1 MSSPPPSGATT
12 RLTMDFRILG
22 PLEVRDRGR
31 PIALP
36 RRKQRAVLAILLLRR
51 GEAVSSDVLVDA
63 LWAEDPPPTARAA
76 LHNYVAQL
84 RRALGPGLVLSRAG
98 SYLLDIVPEQID
110 VGRFERLTAEGRA
123 ASGEERVEKLREAL
137 MLWRGPPLADLA
149 FEPFA
154 ANEASRLEE
163 LRTAALEE
171 LIDAKLSLGASAEL
185 VAELEA
191 LITEHPFRERLRGQL
206 MLALY
211 RAGRQA
217 EALDAY
223 QEARRTLTDELGIEP
238 SAPLRELEQALL
250 RQDPSVAAPVRV
262 ATEMAAPQE
271 ERRKTVTVLFAD
283 VAYPVT
289 LDPELLR
296 ETSLAV
302 LNTMRDVLEGHGA
315 MIEQRSGDEVMAV
328 FGVPRSHEDDALRA
342 ARAAT
347 ELQTEIAALVD
358 VHEPDRKEGVDLRVA
373 IETGEVL
380 AGADEAGHGFIA
392 GPAITLARRLL
403 QRARSDEI
411 LAGPATLRLLGDAIV
426 IEPIGREGSRVLEV
440 VEGAPQLPRHFEA
453 PLVGRGAELATLH
466 QNFARVVDERSC
478 RLVLILGEAGIG
490 KTRLASE
497 LTTELNGD
505 ATVLVGRCASYGK
518 GATYLPL
525 AEIISQVRTRSELR
539 ELLAGDEHAELI
551 GARLAGL
558 TGEEGGSGS
567 GGETFWAVRR
577 LFEALA
583 GERPVVLLFEDLH
596 WAEPTL
602 LDLIDYLAERISDAP
617 ILLLG
622 LARPELLDERSEW
635 VETEM
640 TRLAPL
646 SSEDGEQV
654 IENLGEVPAELR
666 AQIVHTAGG
675 NPLFLEQLLAH
686 AVEDGEP
693 KTLPP
698 SLEALLASRLDHL
711 EPGELSVVQ
720 RAAVAGREFSRK
732 AVVHLLLDQEA
743 ASVGAQLLA
752 LVRKGLIRESRPEP
766 AREDKFRFQHV
777 LIRDAAYATLPKAR
791 RAELHERF
799 GRWLEADQNGS
810 DELIGFHFERAF
822 LYMAELGPVDV
833 EATRR
838 LATDAGGRLGA
849 AGLRAAKSGDTHA
862 ASNLLTR
869 ASSLLDAR
877 EIARRD
883 LLTELGL
890 VVWRGGDLK
899 LVEDTFGQA
908 LEAAVSEHDQRAQLR
923 ARLELAYLRLFRAP
937 EGGVDELLSLAAEAM
952 PVLEQLRD
960 DRTLGRVWYVLA
972 HVHGGFRCRYR
983 QSADAAER
991 ALFYFRRSNWPVAPC
1006 LQELAAGLYCGP
1018 TNVEEGIRR
1027 CRALLDEADR
1037 GGEANIL
1044 VFLAG
1049 LEAMAE
1055 RFDSARDLA
1064 GRARKIYEELVWTDK
1079 ISANYAAVAADI
1091 EMLAGDYPEAER
1103 LLSASCDRLEAWGE
1117 QARLA
1122 TQAAQLGEALYWQG
1136 RFEEAL
1142 RWSQVAEDCAAT
1154 DDASAQFSWR
1164 ALQAKA
1170 LARRGAFSEAHA
1182 LARKAVEIG
1191 AATDALTQHAQV
1203 LLAFAEVLRLE
1214 GHGQEAGEAIEDAIR
1229 LLERKGNIVASRK
1242 ARSSLLE
1249 LARA

>member
-1 MSSPPPSGATT
+1 
-12 RLTMDFRILG
+12 MDFRILG

-31 PIALP
+31 PIELP
-36 RRKQRAVLAILLLRR
+36 RRKQRAVLAILLLRQ
-51 GEAVSSDVLVDA
+51 GETVSIDVLVDGI
-63 LWAEDPPPTARAA
+63 WGEDPPRTARAA

-98 SYLLDIVPEQID
+98 SYLLDVAPEQID

-123 ASGEERVEKLREAL
+123 ASGEERVAKLQEAL
-137 MLWRGPPLADLA
+137 RLWRGPPLVDLA

-154 ANEASRLEE
+154 ATEASRLEE

-171 LIDAKLSLGASAEL
+171 LIDAKLSLGASADL

-223 QEARRTLTDELGIEP
+223 QEARRTLTDELGIDP
-238 SAPLRELEQALL
+238 SAALRELEQAIL
-250 RQDPSVAAPVRV
+250 RQDPSVAAPERV
-262 ATEMAAPQE
+262 ASEMAVPQE
-271 ERRKTVTVLFAD
+271 ERRKTVTVLFAG
-283 VAYPVT
+283 VAYPAA

-296 ETSLAV
+296 ETSVIV
-302 LNTMRDVLEGHGA
+302 LKTMRAVLEGHGA

-328 FGVPRSHEDDALRA
+328 FGVPRSHEDDAFRA
-342 ARAAT
+342 ARAAG

-358 VHEPDRKEGVDLRVA
+358 VHERDSQEGIDLRVA

-392 GPAITLARRLL
+392 GPAIALARRL
-403 QRARSDEI
+403 QQTARPDEI
-411 LAGPATLRLLGDAIV
+411 LAGPATLRLLGEAIV
-426 IEPIGREGSRVLEV
+426 TEPIDRGGRDVSRILEV
-440 VEGAPQLPRHFEA
+440 VEGVPTLPRHLEA
-453 PLVGRGAELATLH
+453 PLVGRGAELAALH
-466 QNFARVVDERSC
+466 EIFARVVDERSC
-478 RLVLILGEAGIG
+478 RLALILGEAGIG

-497 LTTELNGD
+497 LTTELDGN
-505 ATVLVGRCASYGK
+505 ATVLVGRCVSYGK

-525 AEIISQVRTRSELR
+525 AEVIRQVKTRSELR
-539 ELLAGDEHAELI
+539 DLLAGDEHAELI
-551 GARLAGL
+551 GTRLAEL
-558 TGEEGGSGS
+558 TGEQEGSGS

-583 GERPVVLLFEDLH
+583 GDRPVVLLFEDLH

-602 LDLIDYLAERISDAP
+602 LDLIDYLADRIADVP

-622 LARPELLDERSEW
+622 LARPDLLDERPEW
-635 VETEM
+635 IETEI

-646 SSEDGEQV
+646 SSKDGEQV
-654 IENLGEVPAELR
+654 IENLGRVHAALR

-686 AVEDGEP
+686 AVEDREP
-693 KTLPP
+693 ETLPP
-698 SLEALLASRLDHL
+698 SLDGLLASRLDRL

-720 RAAVAGREFSRK
+720 RAAVAGREFSRE

-743 ASVGAQLLA
+743 ASVSAHLLA

-766 AREDKFRFQHV
+766 ASEHKFRFQHV
-777 LIRDAAYATLPKAR
+777 LIRDAAYATLPKSR

-799 GRWLEADQNGS
+799 GRWLETDQHGT

-822 LYMAELGPVDV
+822 SYMAELGPVEV
-833 EATRR
+833 EARR
-838 LATDAGGRLGA
+838 LAADAGGRLGT

-869 ASSLLDAR
+869 ASSLLDTP
-877 EIARRD
+877 EIVRRD
-883 LLTELGL
+883 LLAELGL
-890 VVWRGGDLK
+890 VVWRGGDLQ
-899 LVEDTFGQA
+899 LVEDTFRQA
-908 LEAAVSEHDQRAQLR
+908 LEAAVSEHDERAQLR

-960 DRTLGRVWYVLA
+960 DRTLGRIWYVLA

-983 QSADAAER
+983 ESADAAER
-991 ALFYFRRSNWPVAPC
+991 ARHYFRLSNWPVAPC

-1018 TNVEEGIRR
+1018 TSVEEGILR

-1055 RFDSARDLA
+1055 RFDSARELA
-1064 GRARKIYEELVWTDK
+1064 GRARKIYEELDWADK

-1091 EMLAGDYPEAER
+1091 EVLAGDYAEAER
-1103 LLSASCDRLEAWGE
+1103 LLRVSCDKLEAWGE
-1117 QARLA
+1117 RARLA
-1122 TQAAQLGEALYWQG
+1122 TQAAQLGEALYRQG
-1136 RFEEAL
+1136 RFEEVL
-1142 RWSQVAEDCAAT
+1142 HWSQVAEDCAAT
-1154 DDASAQFSWR
+1154 DDASAQFFWR
-1164 ALQAKA
+1164 SLRAKA
-1170 LARRGAFSEAHA
+1170 LARSRAFREAHA

-1191 AATDALTQHAQV
+1191 AATDALSQHAQV
-1203 LLAFAEVLRLE
+1203 LLAFAEVLSLE
-1214 GHGQEAGEAIEDAIR
+1214 GHGQEAAEAIEDAIG
-1229 LLERKGNIVASRK
+1229 LLERKGNIAASRR
-1242 ARSSLLE
+1242 ARSSLGE

>member
-1 MSSPPPSGATT
+1 
-12 RLTMDFRILG
+12 MDFRILG
-22 PLEVRDRGR
+22 PLQVRDRGR
-31 PIALP
+31 PIELP

-51 GEAVSSDVLVDA
+51 GETVSSDVLVDG
-63 LWAEDPPPTARAA
+63 LWGEHPPPTARAA

-98 SYLLDIVPEQID
+98 SYLLDIGPEQID

-123 ASGEERVEKLREAL
+123 ASGEARVEKLREAL
-137 MLWRGPPLADLA
+137 TLWRGPPLADLA

-217 EALDAY
+217 EALEAY

-262 ATEMAAPQE
+262 EREMAAPQE

-302 LNTMRDVLEGHGA
+302 LKTTRGVLEGHGA

-347 ELQTEIAALVD
+347 ELQTEIAALVE
-358 VHEPDRKEGVDLRVA
+358 VLEPDREGVDLRVA

-411 LAGPATLRLLGDAIV
+411 LAGPATLRLLGEAIV
-426 IEPIGREGSRVLEV
+426 IEPIGREGDGSRVLEV
-440 VEGAPQLPRHFEA
+440 VEGVPTLPRHFEA

-497 LTTELNGD
+497 LRTELDGN

-525 AEIISQVRTRSELR
+525 AEIITQVGNRSELR
-539 ELLAGDEHAELI
+539 ELLGGDEHAELI
-551 GARLAGL
+551 GARLVEL
-558 TGEEGGSGS
+558 TGEEEGSGS

-596 WAEPTL
+596 WAAPTL

-622 LARPELLDERSEW
+622 LARPDLLDERPEW
-635 VETEM
+635 IETEM

-654 IENLGEVPAELR
+654 IQNLGEVPAELR

-686 AVEDGEP
+686 AVEDGER

-720 RAAVAGREFSRK
+720 RAAVAGREFSHK
-732 AVVHLLLDQEA
+732 AVVHLLRDQEA
-743 ASVGAQLLA
+743 ASVGARLHA
-752 LVRKGLIRESRPEP
+752 LVRKGLIRESRPGP
-766 AREDKFRFQHV
+766 AHEDKFRFQHV

-799 GRWLEADQNGS
+799 GRWLETDQNGS

-822 LYMAELGPVDV
+822 RYMAELGPVEV
-833 EATRR
+833 EARR

-869 ASSLLDAR
+869 ASSLLDGR

-883 LLTELGL
+883 LLVELGL
-890 VVWRGGDLK
+890 VVWRGGDLE
-899 LVEDTFGQA
+899 LVEGTFGQA
-908 LEAAVSEHDQRAQLR
+908 LEAAVSEHDQRAELR

-983 QSADAAER
+983 ESAEAAER
-991 ALFYFRRSNWPVAPC
+991 ALHYFRRSNWPVAPC

-1018 TNVEEGIRR
+1018 TSVEKGIRR

-1044 VFLAG
+1044 VFQAG

-1055 RFDSARDLA
+1055 RLDSARDLA
-1064 GRARKIYEELVWTDK
+1064 GRARNIYEELAWTDR
-1079 ISANYAAVAADI
+1079 IWANYAAVAADI
-1091 EMLAGDYPEAER
+1091 ELLAGAYREAER
-1103 LLSASCDRLEAWGE
+1103 LLSESCNRLEAWGE

-1122 TQAAQLGEALYWQG
+1122 TQAAQLGEALYSQG

-1142 RWSQVAEDCAAT
+1142 RWSQIAEECAAT

-1164 ALQAKA
+1164 ALKAKA

-1182 LARKAVEIG
+1182 LARKAVDIG
-1191 AATDALTQHAQV
+1191 AATDALPQQAQV

-1214 GHGQEAGEAIEDAIR
+1214 GLAREAAEVIEDAIR
-1229 LLERKGNIVASRK
+1229 LLERKGNVAASRK
-1242 ARSSLLE
+1242 ARSSLVE

>member
-1 MSSPPPSGATT
+1 ME
-12 RLTMDFRILG
+12 FRILG

-31 PIALP
+31 PIELP
-36 RRKQRAVLAILLLRR
+36 RRKPRAVLAILLLRR
-51 GEAVSSDVLVDA
+51 GETVSIDVLVDGV
-63 LWAEDPPPTARAA
+63 WGEDPPRTARAA

-98 SYLLDIVPEQID
+98 SYLLDVASEQID

-137 MLWRGPPLADLA
+137 QLWRGPPLADFA

-154 ANEASRLEE
+154 ATEASRLEE

-171 LIDAKLSLGASAEL
+171 LIDAKLSLGANAEL

-238 SAPLRELEQALL
+238 SAPLRELEQAIL

-262 ATEMAAPQE
+262 ASEMTVPQE
-271 ERRKTVTVLFAD
+271 ERRKTVTVLFAG
-283 VAYPVT
+283 VAYPVA

-302 LNTMRDVLEGHGA
+302 LKTMRRVLEGHGA

-342 ARAAT
+342 ARAAA
-347 ELQTEIAALVD
+347 ELQTEIPALVD
-358 VHEPDRKEGVDLRVA
+358 VLERERKERIDLRVA

-392 GPAITLARRLL
+392 GPAIALARRLQ
-403 QRARSDEI
+403 QRARPDEI
-411 LAGPATLRLLGDAIV
+411 LAGPATLQLLGDAIV
-426 IEPIGREGSRVLEV
+426 TEPIGRGGRDVSRILEVLEGV
-440 VEGAPQLPRHFEA
+440 STLPRHLEA
-453 PLVGRGAELATLH
+453 PLVGRGAELAALH
-466 QNFARVVDERSC
+466 EVFARVVDERSC
-478 RLVLILGEAGIG
+478 RLSLILGEAGIG
-490 KTRLASE
+490 KTRLATE
-497 LTTELNGD
+497 LTTELDGN
-505 ATVLVGRCASYGK
+505 ATVLVGRCVSYGK

-525 AEIISQVRTRSELR
+525 AEIIRQVQDRRELR
-539 ELLAGDEHAELI
+539 DLFRGDEHAALI
-551 GARLAGL
+551 GVRLAEL
-558 TGEEGGSGS
+558 TGEEEGSGS
-567 GGETFWAVRR
+567 GGETFWAARR

-602 LDLIDYLAERISDAP
+602 LDLIDYLAQRISDAP

-635 VETEM
+635 IETEM

-654 IENLGEVPAELR
+654 IENLSEVPAELR
-666 AQIVHTAGG
+666 AQIVRTAGG

-693 KTLPP
+693 TTLPP

-711 EPGELSVVQ
+711 EPGELFVVQ
-720 RAAVAGREFSRK
+720 RAAVAGREFSRT

-743 ASVGAQLLA
+743 ASVGAHLLA

-766 AREDKFRFQHV
+766 ASEDKFRFQHV

-799 GRWLEADQNGS
+799 GRWLETDRNGS
-810 DELIGFHFERAF
+810 DEVIGFHFERAF
-822 LYMAELGPVDV
+822 RYMTELGPVEV
-833 EATRR
+833 EARR
-838 LATDAGGRLGA
+838 LAADAGGRLA
-849 AGLRAAKSGDTHA
+849 TAGLRAAKSGDTHA

-869 ASSLLDAR
+869 ASSLLDTP
-877 EIARRD
+877 EIVRRD
-883 LLTELGL
+883 LLAELGL
-890 VVWRGGDLK
+890 VVWRGGDLQ

-937 EGGVDELLSLAAEAM
+937 EGGVDALLSLAAEAM

-960 DRTLGRVWYVLA
+960 DRTLGRIWYVLA
-972 HVHGGFRCRYR
+972 HVQGGFRCRYR
-983 QSADAAER
+983 ESADAAER
-991 ALFYFRRSNWPVAPC
+991 ALHYFRHSNWPVAPC

-1018 TNVEEGIRR
+1018 TSVEEGIRR

-1044 VFLAG
+1044 VFQAG

-1055 RFDSARDLA
+1055 RFNSARDLA
-1064 GRARKIYEELVWTDK
+1064 GRARNIYEELAWTDR
-1079 ISANYAAVAADI
+1079 IWANHAAVAADI
-1091 EMLAGDYPEAER
+1091 ELLAGDYREAER

-1142 RWSQVAEDCAAT
+1142 RWSQVAKDSAAT

-1164 ALQAKA
+1164 ALRAKA
-1170 LARRGAFSEAHA
+1170 LARHGAFSEAHA

-1191 AATDALTQHAQV
+1191 AVTDALPQHAQV
-1203 LLAFAEVLRLE
+1203 LLSFAEVLRLE
-1214 GHGQEAGEAIEDAIR
+1214 GRAREAAEVIEDAIR
-1229 LLERKGNIVASRK
+1229 LLDKKESVAASRK
-1242 ARSSLLE
+1242 ARSSLVE

>member
-1 MSSPPPSGATT
+1 
-12 RLTMDFRILG
+12 MDFRILG

-31 PIALP
+31 PIELP

-51 GEAVSSDVLVDA
+51 RETVSIDVLVDA
-63 LWAEDPPPTARAA
+63 VWGEDPPRTARAA
-76 LHNYVAQL
+76 LHNYVGQL

-98 SYLLDIVPEQID
+98 GYLLDVASEQID
-110 VGRFERLTAEGRA
+110 VGRFERLTAESRA

-137 MLWRGPPLADLA
+137 TLWRGPPLADLA

-154 ANEASRLEE
+154 ATEASRLEE

-191 LITEHPFRERLRGQL
+191 LITENPFRERLRGQL

-223 QEARRTLTDELGIEP
+223 QEARRTLTEELAIEP
-238 SAPLRELEQALL
+238 SAPLRELEQAIL

-262 ATEMAAPQE
+262 ESEVTVPQE
-271 ERRKTVTVLFAD
+271 ERRKTVTVLFAG
-283 VAYPVT
+283 VAYPLA
-289 LDPELLR
+289 LDPELLH

-302 LNTMRDVLEGHGA
+302 LKRMRGVLERYGA

-342 ARAAT
+342 ARAAA
-347 ELQTEIAALVD
+347 ELRTAIAGVVD
-358 VHEPDRKEGVDLRVA
+358 VLERDRKEGIDLRVA

-392 GPAITLARRLL
+392 GPAIALARRLQ
-403 QRARSDEI
+403 QRAPPGAI

-426 IEPIGREGSRVLEV
+426 TEPVGRGVRDVSRILEV
-440 VEGAPQLPRHFEA
+440 VEGVPTLPRHLEA
-453 PLVGRGAELATLH
+453 PLVGRRAELAALH
-466 QNFARVVDERSC
+466 EIFARVVDERGC
-478 RLVLILGEAGIG
+478 HLALILGEAGIG

-497 LTTELNGD
+497 LTTELDGD
-505 ATVLVGRCASYGK
+505 ATVLVGRCVSYGK

-525 AEIISQVRTRSELR
+525 AEIIRQVQTRSELR
-539 ELLAGDEHAELI
+539 ELLGGDEHAELI
-551 GARLAGL
+551 RARLAEL
-558 TGEEGGSGS
+558 TGEEEGPSS

-577 LFEALA
+577 LLEALA
-583 GERPVVLLFEDLH
+583 SERPVVLLFEDLH

-602 LDLIDYLAERISDAP
+602 LDLIDYLVDRISDVP

-622 LARPELLDERSEW
+622 LARPDLLDERSEW
-635 VETEM
+635 IETEM

-646 SSEDGEQV
+646 SSKEGELV
-654 IENLGEVPAELR
+654 IENLGHVPAELR

-686 AVEDGEP
+686 AVEDREP
-693 KTLPP
+693 ETLPP
-698 SLEALLASRLDHL
+698 SLEGLLASRLDRL
-711 EPGELSVVQ
+711 EPEELSVVQ

-732 AVVHLLLDQEA
+732 AVVHLLLDKEA
-743 ASVGAQLLA
+743 ASVGAHLLA
-752 LVRKGLIRESRPEP
+752 LVRKGLIRESRPDP
-766 AREDKFRFQHV
+766 TNEDKFRFQHV

-791 RAELHERF
+791 RAEIHERF
-799 GRWLEADQNGS
+799 GRLLEADRNGS

-822 LYMAELGPVDV
+822 RYMAELGPVEV
-833 EATRR
+833 EARR
-838 LATDAGGRLGA
+838 LAADAGGRLGT
-849 AGLRAAKSGDTHA
+849 AGLRAAKSGDAHA

-869 ASSLLDAR
+869 ASSLLDTP

-890 VVWRGGDLK
+890 VVWRGGDLQ
-899 LVEDTFGQA
+899 LVEDTFRQA
-908 LEAAVSEHDQRAQLR
+908 LKAAVSEHDQRAQLR

-952 PVLEQLRD
+952 PVLEELRD
-960 DRTLGRVWYVLA
+960 DRTLGRIWYVLA

-983 QSADAAER
+983 ESADAAER
-991 ALFYFRRSNWPVAPC
+991 ARHYFRLSNWPVAPC
-1006 LQELAAGLYCGP
+1006 LQELAAGFYCGP
-1018 TNVEEGIRR
+1018 TSVDEGILR

-1044 VFLAG
+1044 IFLAG

-1055 RFDSARDLA
+1055 RFDSARELA
-1064 GRARKIYEELVWTDK
+1064 GRARKIYEELDWADK

-1091 EMLAGDYPEAER
+1091 ELLAGDYPEAER
-1103 LLSASCDRLEAWGE
+1103 LLSASCDKLEAWGE

-1142 RWSQVAEDCAAT
+1142 RWSRVAERCAAT

-1164 ALQAKA
+1164 SLRAKA
-1170 LARRGAFSEAHA
+1170 LARRGAFGEAQA

-1191 AATDALTQHAQV
+1191 AATDALSQHAQV
-1203 LLAFAEVLRLE
+1203 LLAFGEVLSLE
-1214 GHGQEAGEAIEDAIR
+1214 GHGQEATEVIEDAIR
-1229 LLERKGNIVASRK
+1229 LLVRKGNIATSRK
-1242 ARSSLLE
+1242 ARSSLVE

>member
-1 MSSPPPSGATT
+1 
-12 RLTMDFRILG
+12 MDFRILG

-31 PIALP
+31 PIELP

-51 GEAVSSDVLVDA
+51 GEMVSSDVLVDG
-63 LWAEDPPPTARAA
+63 LWGEDPPPTARAA

-98 SYLLDIVPEQID
+98 SYLLDIAPEQID
-110 VGRFERLTAEGRA
+110 VGRFERLTAQGRA

-163 LRTAALEE
+163 LRTAALED
-171 LIDAKLSLGASAEL
+171 LIDARLSLGASAEL

-217 EALDAY
+217 EALEAY
-223 QEARRTLTDELGIEP
+223 QEARRVLTDELGIEP

-250 RQDPSVAAPVRV
+250 RQDPSVAAPVNV

-302 LNTMRDVLEGHGA
+302 LKTMRGVLEGHGA
-315 MIEQRSGDEVMAV
+315 MIEQRSGDEVLAV

-347 ELQTEIAALVD
+347 ELQTEITALVD
-358 VHEPDRKEGVDLRVA
+358 VLEPDPREGIDLRVA

-392 GPAITLARRLL
+392 GPAITLGRRLL
-403 QRARSDEI
+403 QTARPDEI
-411 LAGPATLRLLGDAIV
+411 VAGRATLELLGDAVV
-426 IEPIGREGSRVLEV
+426 IEPIGRGGRGGSSVLEV
-440 VEGAPQLPRHFEA
+440 VEGVPTLQRHFEA
-453 PLVGRGAELATLH
+453 PLVGRGAELVALH
-466 QNFARVVDERSC
+466 HNFARAVDERSC

-490 KTRLASE
+490 KTRLARE
-497 LTTELNGD
+497 LTTDLDGD

-525 AEIISQVRTRSELR
+525 AEIISQVRAGSELS
-539 ELLAGDEHAELI
+539 ELLGADEHAELI
-551 GARLAGL
+551 GARLAEL

-583 GERPVVLLFEDLH
+583 GERPVLLLFEDIH
-596 WAEPTL
+596 SAEPTL
-602 LDLIDYLAERISDAP
+602 LDLIDYLAERITDAP
-617 ILLLG
+617 ILMLG
-622 LARPELLDERSEW
+622 VARPELLDERSEW

-640 TRLAPL
+640 IRLAPL

-654 IENLGEVPAELR
+654 IENLGEVSAELR

-711 EPGELSVVQ
+711 EPGELSVMQ

-732 AVVHLLLDQEA
+732 AVVHLLVGQEA
-743 ASVGAQLLA
+743 ASVGADLRA

-766 AREDKFRFQHV
+766 AHEDKFRFQHV
-777 LIRDAAYATLPKAR
+777 LICDAAYATLPKAR

-799 GRWLEADQNGS
+799 GRWLETDQTGS

-822 LYMAELGPVDV
+822 QYMAELGQVGV
-833 EATRR
+833 EARR

-883 LLTELGL
+883 LLAELGL
-890 VVWRGGDLK
+890 VVWRGGDLQ

-952 PVLEQLRD
+952 PVLERLGD

-983 QSADAAER
+983 QSAEAAER
-991 ALFYFRRSNWPVAPC
+991 ALLYFRRSNWPVAPC

-1018 TNVEEGIRR
+1018 TNVEEGTRR

-1064 GRARKIYEELVWTDK
+1064 VRARKIYEELVWTDK

-1091 EMLAGDYPEAER
+1091 ELLAGDYPEAER
-1103 LLSASCDRLEAWGE
+1103 LLSASCERLEAWGE

-1136 RFEEAL
+1136 RFDEAF

-1170 LARRGAFSEAHA
+1170 LARRGAFSDAHA
-1182 LARKAVEIG
+1182 LAIKAVEIG
-1191 AATDALTQHAQV
+1191 AATDALTQQAQV

-1214 GHGQEAGEAIEDAIR
+1214 GHGQEAGGPIEDAIR

-1242 ARSSLLE
+1242 ARSTLLE
-1249 LARA
+1249 FARA

>member
-1 MSSPPPSGATT
+1 
-12 RLTMDFRILG
+12 MDFRILG

-31 PIALP
+31 PIELP

-51 GEAVSSDVLVDA
+51 GEAVSSDVLVDG
-63 LWAEDPPPTARAA
+63 LWGEDPPPTARAA

-84 RRALGPGLVLSRAG
+84 RRGLGPGLLLSRAG
-98 SYLLDIVPEQID
+98 SYLLDIAPEQID

-123 ASGEERVEKLREAL
+123 ASGEERVEKLQEAL
-137 MLWRGPPLADLA
+137 TLWRGPPLADLA

-154 ANEASRLEE
+154 ANEASRLEG
-163 LRTAALEE
+163 LRTAALED
-171 LIDAKLSLGASAEL
+171 LIDARLSLGASAEL

-217 EALDAY
+217 EALEAY

-238 SAPLRELEQALL
+238 SSPLRELEQALL
-250 RQDPSVAAPVRV
+250 RQDPSVAAPVGVPR
-262 ATEMAAPQE
+262 EIAAPQE

-302 LNTMRDVLEGHGA
+302 LKTMRRVLEGHGA

-347 ELQTEIAALVD
+347 ELQAEITALVD
-358 VHEPDRKEGVDLRVA
+358 VLEPDRKKGVDLRVA

-392 GPAITLARRLL
+392 GPAITLARRFL
-403 QRARSDEI
+403 QTARPNEI

-426 IEPIGREGSRVLEV
+426 IEPTGRGGRVGSRVLEV
-440 VEGAPQLPRHFEA
+440 VEGVPPLPRHFEA
-453 PLVGRGAELATLH
+453 PLVGRGAELATLQ
-466 QNFARVVDERSC
+466 QNFGRVVDERIC

-497 LTTELNGD
+497 LTTELNGN

-525 AEIISQVRTRSELR
+525 AEIISQVRARSDLR
-539 ELLAGDEHAELI
+539 ELLGGDEHAELI
-551 GARLAGL
+551 GARLVEL
-558 TGEEGGSGS
+558 TGEEGGTGS

-635 VETEM
+635 IETEM

-711 EPGELSVVQ
+711 APGELSVVQ

-743 ASVGAQLLA
+743 ASVGAHLLA
-752 LVRKGLIRESRPEP
+752 LVRKGLIRESRPEHE
-766 AREDKFRFQHV
+766 ATFRFQHV

-799 GRWLEADQNGS
+799 GRWLETDQNGS
-810 DELIGFHFERAF
+810 DELIGFHFEQAF
-822 LYMAELGPVDV
+822 RYMAELGPVEV
-833 EATRR
+833 EAQR

-890 VVWRGGDLK
+890 VVWRGGDLQ

-923 ARLELAYLRLFRAP
+923 VRLELAYLRLFRAP

-983 QSADAAER
+983 QSAEAAER
-991 ALFYFRRSNWPVAPC
+991 ALHYFRSSNWPVAPC

-1018 TNVEEGIRR
+1018 TSVEEGIRR

-1049 LEAMAE
+1049 LEAMVE

-1091 EMLAGDYPEAER
+1091 ELLAGDYPEAER
-1103 LLSASCDRLEAWGE
+1103 LLTASCERLEAWGE

-1122 TQAAQLGEALYWQG
+1122 TQAAQLGETLYWQG

-1142 RWSQVAEDCAAT
+1142 RWSHVAEDCAAT

-1214 GHGQEAGEAIEDAIR
+1214 GHGREAAEAIEDAIG

-1249 LARA
+1249 LVRA

>member
-1 MSSPPPSGATT
+1 
-12 RLTMDFRILG
+12 
-22 PLEVRDRGR
+22 
-31 PIALP
+31 
-36 RRKQRAVLAILLLRR
+36 
-51 GEAVSSDVLVDA
+51 
-63 LWAEDPPPTARAA
+63 
-76 LHNYVAQL
+76 
-84 RRALGPGLVLSRAG
+84 VLSRAG
-98 SYLLDIVPEQID
+98 SYLLDIAPDQID

-123 ASGEERVEKLREAL
+123 ASGEERVAKLREAL

-154 ANEASRLEE
+154 ATEASRLEE

-171 LIDAKLSLGASAEL
+171 LIDARLSLGASAEL

-191 LITEHPFRERLRGQL
+191 SITEYPFRERLRGQL

-217 EALDAY
+217 EALEAY

-262 ATEMAAPQE
+262 AREIAAPQE

-302 LNTMRDVLEGHGA
+302 LKTMRGVLEVHGA

-347 ELQTEIAALVD
+347 ELQTEITALVD
-358 VHEPDRKEGVDLRVA
+358 VFEPDRKEGVVLRVA

-403 QRARSDEI
+403 QTARPDEI

-426 IEPIGREGSRVLEV
+426 TEPIGRGGRGSRVLQV
-440 VEGAPQLPRHFEA
+440 VEGLPTLPRHFEA

-466 QNFARVVDERSC
+466 QNFARAVDERSC

-497 LTTELNGD
+497 LTTDLNGN

-539 ELLAGDEHAELI
+539 ELLGGDEHAELI
-551 GARLAGL
+551 GARLAEL

-602 LDLIDYLAERISDAP
+602 LDLIDYLVDRISDAP

-622 LARPELLDERSEW
+622 LARPDLLEERSEW
-635 VETEM
+635 IETEM

-646 SSEDGEQV
+646 SSKDGEQV
-654 IENLGEVPAELR
+654 IENLEHVPAELR
-666 AQIVHTAGG
+666 AQIVRTAGG

-686 AVEDGEP
+686 AVEDGKPE
-693 KTLPP
+693 TLPP
-698 SLEALLASRLDHL
+698 SLEGLLASRLDHL

-743 ASVGAQLLA
+743 ASVGAHLLA
-752 LVRKGLIRESRPEP
+752 LVRKGLIRESRPEL
-766 AREDKFRFQHV
+766 ASEDKFRFQHV
-777 LIRDAAYATLPKAR
+777 LIRDAAYATLPKAL

-799 GRWLEADQNGS
+799 GRWLETDRSGS

-822 LYMAELGPVDV
+822 QYMSELGPVDGV
-833 EATRR
+833 ARR
-838 LATDAGGRLGA
+838 LAADAGGRLA
-849 AGLRAAKSGDTHA
+849 TAGLRAAKSGDTHA

-869 ASSLLDAR
+869 ASSLLDKP

-890 VVWRGGDLK
+890 VVWRGGDLQ
-899 LVEDTFGQA
+899 LVEDTFRQA
-908 LEAAVSEHDQRAQLR
+908 LEAAVSEHDERAQLR
-923 ARLELAYLRLFRAP
+923 ARLELAYLSLFRAP

-952 PVLEQLRD
+952 PILEQLRD
-960 DRTLGRVWYVLA
+960 DRTLGRIWYVLA
-972 HVHGGFRCRYR
+972 HVYGGFRCRYR
-983 QSADAAER
+983 ESADAAER
-991 ALFYFRRSNWPVAPC
+991 ARHYFRLSNWPVAPC

-1018 TNVEEGIRR
+1018 TSVEEGILR

-1049 LEAMAE
+1049 LEGMAE
-1055 RFDSARDLA
+1055 RFDSARELA
-1064 GRARKIYEELVWTDK
+1064 GRARKIYEELDWADK

-1091 EMLAGDYPEAER
+1091 AVLAGDYPEAER
-1103 LLSASCDRLEAWGE
+1103 LLRASCDKLEAWGE
-1117 QARLA
+1117 RARLA
-1122 TQAAQLGEALYWQG
+1122 TQAAQLGEALYRQG
-1136 RFEEAL
+1136 RFEEVL
-1142 RWSQVAEDCAAT
+1142 HWSQVAEDCAAT
-1154 DDASAQFSWR
+1154 EDASAQFFWR
-1164 ALQAKA
+1164 SLRAKA
-1170 LARRGAFSEAHA
+1170 LARRGAFGEAHA

-1191 AATDALTQHAQV
+1191 AATDALSQHAQV
-1203 LLAFAEVLRLE
+1203 LLAFAEVLSLE
-1214 GHGQEAGEAIEDAIR
+1214 GHGQEAAGAIEDAIG
-1229 LLERKGNIVASRK
+1229 LLERKGNIAASRR
-1242 ARSSLLE
+1242 ARSSLGE

>member
-1 MSSPPPSGATT
+1 
-12 RLTMDFRILG
+12 MDFRILG

-31 PIALP
+31 PIELP

-51 GEAVSSDVLVDA
+51 GETVSIDALVDG
-63 LWAEDPPPTARAA
+63 LWGEDPPRTARAA
-76 LHNYVAQL
+76 LHNYVGQL

-98 SYLLDIVPEQID
+98 SYLLDIAPEQID

-123 ASGEERVEKLREAL
+123 ASGEERVEKLQEAL
-137 MLWRGPPLADLA
+137 MLWRGPPLADLS

-154 ANEASRLEE
+154 ANEASRLDE
-163 LRTAALEE
+163 LRTAVLEE

-185 VAELEA
+185 VPELET

-217 EALDAY
+217 EALEAY

-262 ATEMAAPQE
+262 AREIAAPQE

-289 LDPELLR
+289 LDPEVLR

-302 LNTMRDVLEGHGA
+302 LKSMRGVLKGHGA

-358 VHEPDRKEGVDLRVA
+358 VVEPDRKEGVNLRVA

-392 GPAITLARRLL
+392 GPAITFARRLL
-403 QRARSDEI
+403 QRARPDEI

-426 IEPIGREGSRVLEV
+426 IEPIGRGGRGGSRVVEV
-440 VEGAPQLPRHFEA
+440 VEGMPTLPRHFDA
-453 PLVGRGAELATLH
+453 PLVGREVELATLH
-466 QNFARVVDERSC
+466 QNFARVVEERSC

-497 LTTELNGD
+497 LTTELDGN

-551 GARLAGL
+551 EARLAEL
-558 TGEEGGSGS
+558 TGEEKGSGS

-583 GERPVVLLFEDLH
+583 GETPVVLLFEDLH

-622 LARPELLDERSEW
+622 LARPDLLDERSEW
-635 VETEM
+635 IETEM
-640 TRLAPL
+640 TRLVPL
-646 SSEDGEQV
+646 SSEDGDQV

-693 KTLPP
+693 ETLPP

-720 RAAVAGREFSRK
+720 RAAVVGREFSRE
-732 AVVHLLLDQEA
+732 AVVHLLLGQEA
-743 ASVGAQLLA
+743 ASVGAHLLA
-752 LVRKGLIRESRPEP
+752 LVRKGLIRESRPEL
-766 AREDKFRFQHV
+766 ASEDKFRFHHG
-777 LIRDAAYATLPKAR
+777 LIRDASYATLPKAR

-799 GRWLEADQNGS
+799 GRWLETDRNGS

-822 LYMAELGPVDV
+822 RYLAELGPVEV
-833 EATRR
+833 EARR
-838 LATDAGGRLGA
+838 LAAHAGGRLGT
-849 AGLRAAKSGDTHA
+849 AGLRAAKSGDAHA

-890 VVWRGGDLK
+890 VVWRGGDLQ
-899 LVEDTFGQA
+899 LVEDTFGRA

-923 ARLELAYLRLFRAP
+923 VRLELAYLRLFRAP
-937 EGGVDELLSLAAEAM
+937 EGGVDELVSLAAEAM
-952 PVLEQLRD
+952 PVLEQLGD
-960 DRTLGRVWYVLA
+960 DRTLGRIWYVLA

-983 QSADAAER
+983 ESAVAAER
-991 ALFYFRRSNWPVAPC
+991 ALHYFRRSNWPVAPC

-1018 TNVEEGIRR
+1018 TSVEEGIRR

-1055 RFDSARDLA
+1055 RLDYARNLA
-1064 GRARKIYEELVWTDK
+1064 RRARTIYEELAWTDK
-1079 ISANYAAVAADI
+1079 ISANHAAVAADI
-1091 EMLAGDYPEAER
+1091 ELLAGDYREAER
-1103 LLSASCDRLEAWGE
+1103 LLSESCDRLEAWGE

-1122 TQAAQLGEALYWQG
+1122 TQAAQLGEALYRQG
-1136 RFEEAL
+1136 RFDEAL

-1164 ALQAKA
+1164 ALQAKT

-1214 GHGQEAGEAIEDAIR
+1214 GHGQEAAEATEDAIR

-1242 ARSSLLE
+1242 ARSSLVE

>member
-1 MSSPPPSGATT
+1 
-12 RLTMDFRILG
+12 MDFRILG

-31 PIALP
+31 PIELP
-36 RRKQRAVLAILLLRR
+36 RRKQRGVLAILLLQR

-63 LWAEDPPPTARAA
+63 LWGEDPPPTARAA
-76 LHNYVAQL
+76 LHNYIAQL

-98 SYLLDIVPEQID
+98 GYLLDISPEQVD

-123 ASGEERVEKLREAL
+123 ASGEERVEKFREAL

-163 LRTAALEE
+163 LRTAAVEE
-171 LIDAKLSLGASAEL
+171 LIDARLSLGASAEL
-185 VAELEA
+185 VAELET

-217 EALDAY
+217 EALEAY
-223 QEARRTLTDELGIEP
+223 QEARRALTDELGIEP

-250 RQDPSVAAPVRV
+250 RQDQSVAAPVRV
-262 ATEMAAPQE
+262 ATEMAASQE
-271 ERRKTVTVLFAD
+271 ERRKTVTVLLVD

-296 ETSLAV
+296 EKSLAV
-302 LNTMRDVLEGHGA
+302 LKTMRGVLEGHGA
-315 MIEQRSGDEVMAV
+315 TIEQRSGDEVMAV

-347 ELQTEIAALVD
+347 ELQTEITASVD
-358 VHEPDRKEGVDLRVA
+358 VDEPDRKEGVELRVA

-380 AGADEAGHGFIA
+380 AGADEAGHGFVA

-403 QRARSDEI
+403 QTARLGEI
-411 LAGPATLRLLGDAIV
+411 LAGPATLELLGDAVV
-426 IEPIGREGSRVLEV
+426 IERIGRGGRGGSRVLEI
-440 VEGAPQLPRHFEA
+440 VEGVPTLQRHFEA
-453 PLVGRGAELATLH
+453 PLVGRGAELAALH
-466 QNFARVVDERSC
+466 ENFARAVDERVC

-525 AEIISQVRTRSELR
+525 AEIISQVRSRSGVR
-539 ELLAGDEHAELI
+539 ELLGGDEHAELI
-551 GARLAGL
+551 RARLAELNGK
-558 TGEEGGSGS
+558 EGGSGS

-577 LFEALA
+577 FFEALA
-583 GERPVVLLFEDLH
+583 GERPLVLLFEDLH

-602 LDLIDYLAERISDAP
+602 LDLIDYLAERVSDAP

-646 SSEDGEQV
+646 SSEDGQQV
-654 IENLGEVPAELR
+654 IDNLGEVPAELR
-666 AQIVHTAGG
+666 AQIVYTAGG

-698 SLEALLASRLDHL
+698 SLEALLASRLDRL

-732 AVVHLLLDQEA
+732 AVVHLLPDQEA
-743 ASVGAQLLA
+743 VSVGAHLLA
-752 LVRKGLIRESRPEP
+752 LIRKGLIRESRPEP
-766 AREDKFRFQHV
+766 AHEDKFHFQHV

-799 GRWLEADQNGS
+799 GRWLEADQDGS
-810 DELIGFHFERAF
+810 DELIGFHFEQAF
-822 LYMAELGPVDV
+822 RYLAELGSV
-833 EATRR
+833 EVEVRR
-838 LATDAGGRLGA
+838 LATDAGGHLGT

-877 EIARRD
+877 EIALRD

-890 VVWRGGDLK
+890 VVWRGGDLQ
-899 LVEDTFGQA
+899 LVEEIFGQA
-908 LEAAVSEHDQRAQLR
+908 LEAAVSEHDRRAELR

-952 PVLEQLRD
+952 PALEQLRD

-983 QSADAAER
+983 RSADAAER

-1037 GGEANIL
+1037 GGKANIL

-1079 ISANYAAVAADI
+1079 IPANYAAVAADI

-1103 LLSASCDRLEAWGE
+1103 LLRASCDRLEAWGE

-1122 TQAAQLGEALYWQG
+1122 TQAAQLGEALCWQG
-1136 RFEEAL
+1136 RFEEAFQ
-1142 RWSQVAEDCAAT
+1142 WSRVAEDCAAT

-1170 LARRGAFSEAHA
+1170 LARQGAFSEAHS

-1214 GHGQEAGEAIEDAIR
+1214 GHGQEAREEIEDAIR